1 MLKKNEVADPNS
13 CINRAED
20 DEPVFVIRANDPLMP
35 KVVQFWANEYQQ
47 MKLTLSG
54 VLSEAQYQKFQ
65 EALQIAD
72 QAREWYIT
80 NREDGS

>member
-1 MLKKNEVADPNS
+1 MTKTTVLTDPNS

-20 DEPVFVIRANDPLMP
+20 DEPVFVLRANDPLMP

-47 MKLTLSG
+47 MKLALNG
-54 VLSEAQYQKFQ
+54 VLSDEQYQKFQ

-72 QAREWYIT
+72 DARNWYIK